1 MADKKDKMIK
11 SFIQFVRDEQSK
23 ADADK
28 GRKIL
33 KDVQDKLKDRVKKAD
48 GGEVRSKKL
57 LKEFTDHLNK
67 TEALNERYAVAEQ
80 KLIEKKLREKPLDPQ
95 KLLKE
100 IKPTSGTYS
109 VAEQKMI
116 EKKLDERGRVKKADG
131 GIVLKQ
137 ATDDRNRTPNKG
149 VCRGGGAAIKGIKFS
164 GVK

>member
-1 MADKKDKMIK
+1 MTEKKLK
-11 SFIQFVRDEQSK
+11 SFKEFVRDAQSK

-48 GGEVRSKKL
+48 GGMV
-57 LKEFTDHLNK
+57 LKE
-67 TEALNERYAVAEQ
+67 
-80 KLIEKKLREKPLDPQ
+80 
-95 KLLKE
+95 
-100 IKPTSGTYS
+100 
-109 VAEQKMI
+109 
-116 EKKLDERGRVKKADG
+116 
-131 GIVLKQ
+131 

>member
-1 MADKKDKMIK
+1 MADKKLK
-11 SFIQFVRDEQSK
+11 SFKEFVRDAQSK

-33 KDVQDKLKDRVKKAD
+33 KDVQDKLKD
-48 GGEVRSKKL
+48 
-57 LKEFTDHLNK
+57 
-67 TEALNERYAVAEQ
+67 
-80 KLIEKKLREKPLDPQ
+80 
-95 KLLKE
+95 
-100 IKPTSGTYS
+100 
-109 VAEQKMI
+109 
-116 EKKLDERGRVKKADG
+116 RVKKADG